1 MYAHRRHLLVFFA
14 MSASLCV
21 AESEGH
27 AHGDGGEPCGCAQ
40 FEADHPFTIDCSNKP
55 YINAAIARLEALGT
69 PSEALCKA
77 GDADGVMTHQVDF
90 FIMQA
95 HHDYCDHDTLPTGAE
110 KIFHDWEAHCL
121 NCVIKRNYDP
131 TLSDCVVPTCSNSG
145 PIDTAH
151 VTLTEKCEAASGG
164 HDHAHRRLWAQKQR
178 ARRLEDDGHGH
189 GGGGDP
195 WEWEGTFATAGVDS
209 LTLRL
214 QKVGDEGAEAYP
226 DDFITILV
234 GDIPAEEV
242 AEGRAGF
249 IHMHTDGANPDAN
262 FPGHGSNNTADAN
275 GACTP
280 LTSDGTIEL
289 GTCYTL
295 TLNQALDESTYKINV
310 AAVDNIILYAE
321 HLPIEFEQT
330 AHYLYNTANGED
342 VEPIEQKPDPAG
354 RCCDSFM
361 TLPGATAEQKNAVTG
376 AFGSIVAYHDLCGH
390 DDLPSY
396 VEKDFHDYEESCE
409 NYFCNAVGPD
419 VDQLA
424 CPSPPAPAAE
434 KHGLIELH
442 GAGTTNPSKLF
453 WQVADLLEER
463 ARVSLH
469 ITYRAV
475 GSSTGQREFL
485 GCYNALDADS
495 MCLPEGGGAL
505 FPPVRMNDFGAG
517 DIPMSAGRYA
527 DVAKLGRKVVHVP
540 FAVGG
545 IGVFHSVPEGM
556 LGGKPLHLTGCVLAK
571 IFSAQIT
578 KWDDPEIVALN
589 PDSTATAAIKVVHR
603 KKGSSSTSGFTEYMA
618 RKCPA
623 EWTEKGWQAKS
634 TIVWPS
640 GTAEAQGS
648 GGMSA
653 YIQENEYAIGYI
665 DAGHGHDKGLSEIAL
680 MNKDGNYLTT
690 KQADIG
696 AAATV
701 ALAPGSNL
709 IPADPSADFS
719 GVNLYDMSGPDTWP
733 ITMISYFYLDPDMT
747 AMDPDTAAI
756 LLFFVN
762 FVIGAEGQAIASNK
776 YNMFVPLPKA
786 LQDYNAKT
794 LADHVTPP
802 AGMVP
807 FQEELASNTLI
818 LTGAQDHYIS
828 GKRRSYAELERERT
842 VKALEALQAEEAA
855 HEADES
861 HENGHA
867 NGAVNATTTIAL
879 PWVGEQEITTIAQ
892 AGLGLGVVGFV
903 FGFIALIVAIG
914 ACMTKTQKPRSQ
926 EIPVRNLDV
935 PKSAV

>member
-1 MYAHRRHLLVFFA
+1 
-14 MSASLCV
+14 
-21 AESEGH
+21 
-27 AHGDGGEPCGCAQ
+27 
-40 FEADHPFTIDCSNKP
+40 
-55 YINAAIARLEALGT
+55 
-69 PSEALCKA
+69 
-77 GDADGVMTHQVDF
+77 
-90 FIMQA
+90 
-95 HHDYCDHDTLPTGAE
+95 
-110 KIFHDWEAHCL
+110 
-121 NCVIKRNYDP
+121 
-131 TLSDCVVPTCSNSG
+131 
-145 PIDTAH
+145 
-151 VTLTEKCEAASGG
+151 
-164 HDHAHRRLWAQKQR
+164 
-178 ARRLEDDGHGH
+178 
-189 GGGGDP
+189 
-195 WEWEGTFATAGVDS
+195 
-209 LTLRL
+209 
-214 QKVGDEGAEAYP
+214 
-226 DDFITILV
+226 
-234 GDIPAEEV
+234 
-242 AEGRAGF
+242 
-249 IHMHTDGANPDAN
+249 
-262 FPGHGSNNTADAN
+262 
-275 GACTP
+275 
-280 LTSDGTIEL
+280 
-289 GTCYTL
+289 
-295 TLNQALDESTYKINV
+295 
-310 AAVDNIILYAE
+310 
-321 HLPIEFEQT
+321 
-330 AHYLYNTANGED
+330 
-342 VEPIEQKPDPAG
+342 
-354 RCCDSFM
+354 
-361 TLPGATAEQKNAVTG
+361 
-376 AFGSIVAYHDLCGH
+376 
-390 DDLPSY
+390 
-396 VEKDFHDYEESCE
+396 
-409 NYFCNAVGPD
+409 
-419 VDQLA
+419 
-424 CPSPPAPAAE
+424 
-434 KHGLIELH
+434 
-442 GAGTTNPSKLF
+442 
-453 WQVADLLEER
+453 
-463 ARVSLH
+463 
-469 ITYRAV
+469 
-475 GSSTGQREFL
+475 
-485 GCYNALDADS
+485 
-495 MCLPEGGGAL
+495 
-505 FPPVRMNDFGAG
+505 
-517 DIPMSAGRYA
+517 MSAGRYA

-634 TIVWPS
+634 TIVWPA

-709 IPADPSADFS
+709 IPTDPSADFS

-818 LTGAQDHYIS
+818 LTGAGDHYIS